1 MNGFVKSCALALA
14 ACLLAGCAPSLP
26 PQPTLDE
33 LLAEVNAEHQAIDND
48 GLRGRFALRQPVNEN
63 GEPVSMSERYSYY
76 TTDPEPYDPDLVL
89 TQEQMIEDVTYLFDA
104 LYTCYGNYDRMG
116 GQAAFDAAEQAILE
130 ECAQYSSLRAEEFQK
145 LLVPH
150 FAFVKDA
157 HFQIQ
162 NQSPN
167 PLWYPFFFR
176 EEVFTRMTASTS
188 RQTAKPSP
196 R

>member
-33 LLAEVNAEHQAIDND
+33 LLAETNAAHQAIDND

-89 TQEQMIEDVTYLFDA
+89 TQE
-104 LYTCYGNYDRMG
+104 
-116 GQAAFDAAEQAILE
+116 
-130 ECAQYSSLRAEEFQK
+130 
-145 LLVPH
+145 
-150 FAFVKDA
+150 
-157 HFQIQ
+157 
-162 NQSPN
+162 
-167 PLWYPFFFR
+167 
-176 EEVFTRMTASTS
+176 
-188 RQTAKPSP
+188 
-196 R
+196 